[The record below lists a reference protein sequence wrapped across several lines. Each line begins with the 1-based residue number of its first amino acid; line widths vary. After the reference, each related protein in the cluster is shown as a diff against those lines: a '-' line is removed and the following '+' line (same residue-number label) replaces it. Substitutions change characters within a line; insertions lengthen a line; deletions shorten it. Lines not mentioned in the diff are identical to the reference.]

1 MTTADAVEAVLP
13 VLKSD
18 KNIIGVYLFGSRAA
32 NPANND
38 SDLDIAFCAGKGFT
52 WDAYYKL
59 YGEVTLKLKSDMVDL
74 IWLDAADQLLAFQA
88 IKYGRLLYCADA
100 RALNAFELKRKKS
113 FYDYALYLNAHT
125 GKYAA
130 RGDNG
135 LQQGKPC

>member
-1 MTTADAVEAVLP
+1 MPTAEAVEALLP
-13 VLKSD
+13 ILRSD

-32 NPANND
+32 DPSNNS
-38 SDLDIAFCAGKGFT
+38 SDLDVAFCAGKGFT

-74 IWLDAADQLLAFQA
+74 IWLNSADQILAFQV

-100 RALNAFELKRKKS
+100 PALNEFELKQKKS
-113 FYDYALYLNAHT
+113 FYDYSLYLNAHA
-125 GKYAA
+125 GA